1 MDDRG
6 SSGIFLSGLLIG
18 AIVGVAIGM
27 IFAPQS
33 GKETRELVR
42 EKVSTAKEKADELIQ
57 KARKP

>member
-33 GKETRELVR
+33 GQETRELVR